1 MGAII
6 VYFLREINLSIHP
19 RTHTYICTYIF
30 INYIHLKREKDMRE
44 KVKLITLA
52 RQLWLKLYTLT
63 MIHTSDSV
71 KYTLI

>member
-1 MGAII
+1 
-6 VYFLREINLSIHP
+6 
-19 RTHTYICTYIF
+19 
-30 INYIHLKREKDMRE
+30 MRE